1 MSASIFIVDSS
12 PAVRRMVEQISTPE
26 GFEVLGFQDGPAA
39 LEAARRTNPALIIA
53 DYHLDHMTFSGF
65 CREIHKLEH
74 LSETRLISLI
84 NSADHPDEGHLRSL
98 GVTACLNKPVQA
110 DELLDAIKTTVERHH
125 HARNG
130 ASLKRRAWP
139 PTAASTDSDQPND
152 VGTPVLNVSADRQGE
167 QVVTQHEPSPPSAS
181 TAPSPVGPQDAI
193 KGFFDQILQS
203 TVKEI
208 ENRFAEI
215 LPRMV
220 EEALARHVR
229 PMVER
234 EVGTRLGEMLSA
246 DRMAPLIQPVISQGL
261 PSLVGKEM
269 AQSEPLIRQTASDTA
284 GLLIK
289 EKLDQ
294 WITDHAEAGLREHT
308 SDLLRARLEAM
319 DQTIKDEVQSA
330 VTQRV
335 TSQVD
340 HIVRS
345 IAQEA
350 IDRSVQQVVPE
361 LAERHIKA
369 ELKRLTDPD

>member
-1 MSASIFIVDSS
+1 MSAPIFIVDSS

-39 LEAARRTNPALIIA
+39 LEAARRTNPAIIIA

-110 DELLDAIKTTVERHH
+110 DELLDAIRTTLERHH
-125 HARNG
+125 LAQNG
-130 ASLKRRAWP
+130 ASLRRRTWP
-139 PTAASTDSDQPND
+139 PTAALTDSDQAND
-152 VGTPVLNVSADRQGE
+152 VVTPMLNVSSDRQGE
-167 QVVTQHEPSPPSAS
+167 HVVTQHEPSQPSIS
-181 TAPSPVGPQDAI
+181 ITPSPAGPQDAI

-208 ENRFAEI
+208 ESRFAEI

-220 EEALARHVR
+220 EETLARRVQ
-229 PMVER
+229 PMIER

-294 WITDHAEAGLREHT
+294 WITDHAEAGLRKQT
-308 SDLLRARLEAM
+308 SDLLRARIEAM
-319 DQTIKDEVQSA
+319 DQTIKDEVQST

-335 TSQVD
+335 MSQVD

-350 IDRSVQQVVPE
+350 VDRSVQHVVPE
-361 LAERHIKA
+361 LAEQHIKA

>member
-1 MSASIFIVDSS
+1 
-12 PAVRRMVEQISTPE
+12 
-26 GFEVLGFQDGPAA
+26 
-39 LEAARRTNPALIIA
+39 
-53 DYHLDHMTFSGF
+53 
-65 CREIHKLEH
+65 
-74 LSETRLISLI
+74 
-84 NSADHPDEGHLRSL
+84 
-98 GVTACLNKPVQA
+98 
-110 DELLDAIKTTVERHH
+110 
-125 HARNG
+125 
-130 ASLKRRAWP
+130 
-139 PTAASTDSDQPND
+139 
-152 VGTPVLNVSADRQGE
+152 
-167 QVVTQHEPSPPSAS
+167 
-181 TAPSPVGPQDAI
+181 
-193 KGFFDQILQS
+193 
-203 TVKEI
+203 
-208 ENRFAEI
+208 
-215 LPRMV
+215 MV

-234 EVGTRLGEMLSA
+234 EIETRLGEMLSA

-269 AQSEPLIRQTASDTA
+269 AQNEPLIRQAASDTA

-308 SDLLRARLEAM
+308 SDLLRVRIEAM
-319 DQTIKDEVQSA
+319 DQTIKDEVQLT